1 MQKIKQ
7 KSRDFRVLAR
17 ALCLVRSCK
26 KFCSIVLRKNTNLRG
41 RQELRGGSCG
51 ERSGGA
57 PPRAPLKVLFVK
69 STLRIRKNFL
79 RRRNTVRCGT
89 PCAYFQQKCENPYA
103 NANPASLSEGG
114 VGEADGRSSREFA
127 RDFIKIRKPPFGGF
141 QPFRL
146 GHARTLHAPRRTSRR
161 SRFAF
166 PRGECFTSCA
176 PRDFFAQLAAP
187 IKIVWDEAHREP
199 KGSPGV
205 FLRRQHAADFAL
217 RNRKTPHPLSKAC
230 RGATKHRAIFSRSSL
245 RE

>member
-1 MQKIKQ
+1 M
-7 KSRDFRVLAR
+7 
-17 ALCLVRSCK
+17 RSCK

-41 RQELRGGSCG
+41 RQELRGEERRGGSCG
-51 ERSGGA
+51 EKSGGA
-57 PPRAPLKVLFVK
+57 PPRDPLKVLFVK

-146 GHARTLHAPRRTSRR
+146 GHARTLHAPQACFTTKPLRVPREGNASRSRR
-161 SRFAF
+161 
-166 PRGECFTSCA
+166 
-176 PRDFFAQLAAP
+176 Q
-187 IKIVWDEAHREP
+187 
-199 KGSPGV
+199 
-205 FLRRQHAADFAL
+205 
-217 RNRKTPHPLSKAC
+217 
-230 RGATKHRAIFSRSSL
+230 GATKPCAILSRSLL